1 MWNMFYVEHLQQ
13 KGYYM
18 FDINEF
24 RSAVFEDRT
33 EEIELKNFGD
43 SKETLK
49 WKIRALT
56 AEDLAKADEEVQLNR
71 DLNALINMTVAAV
84 SSGQKS
90 DKIDAIKE
98 IIGVSGKVPDVLVK
112 KYAIFE
118 LGTVAPK
125 FDRSD
130 TVKFARVYPVEFESI
145 STRIYALTG
154 LGAVKKKPIAYTE
167 MPE

>member
-1 MWNMFYVEHLQQ
+1 
-13 KGYYM
+13 M
-18 FDINEF
+18 FDLNEF
-24 RSAVFEDRT
+24 RSAVFEDRI
-33 EEIELKNFGD
+33 EELELKEFGD

-71 DLNALINMTVAAV
+71 DLNSLINMTVAAV
-84 SSGQKS
+84 ASGQKN
-90 DKIDAIKE
+90 DKIDAIRE

-118 LGTVAPK
+118 LGTVEPK

-130 TVKFARVYPVEFESI
+130 TVKFARVYPVEFELI
-145 STRIYALTG
+145 SNRIYALTG
-154 LGAVKKKPIAYTE
+154 LGAVKKKQITYTQT
-167 MPE
+167 PE